1 MQHRQ
6 TLRKVTYM
14 ATTFDADGSFKAAQN
29 RLLEIVNDMNLEAKS
44 KDYNTQDARFIRAMI
59 KHHEMAVEMSDKEVD
74 KGKESEAI
82 TLAKAIRKAQKGEID
97 QMKKWLKD
105 RDLSEDDGSSM

>member
-1 MQHRQ
+1 MNASVKS
-6 TLRKVTYM
+6 TNPEDAMM
-14 ATTFDADGSFKAAQN
+14 ASIK
-29 RLLEIVNDMNLEAKS
+29 RLSETIDDLMLKNQD
-44 KDYNTQDARFIRAMI
+44 KDYNTQDTKFIREMI

-82 TLAKAIRKAQKGEID
+82 TLAKSIRKAQKGEID

-105 RDLSEDDGSSM
+105 RDLSEGDDGGGM

>member
-1 MQHRQ
+1 M
-6 TLRKVTYM
+6 T
-14 ATTFDADGSFKAAQN
+14 TTFDAASAFKDSQN
-29 RLLEIVNDMNLEAKS
+29 RLLEILNDMTLEAKS
-44 KDYNTQDARFIRAMI
+44 KDYNTQDTKFIREMI

-105 RDLSEDDGSSM
+105 RDLSEGDDGGGM